1 MPSLSTNL
9 KKLIEQFHLTP
20 TKLGRLTG
28 VPQSVIHQI
37 TSGKNRNPKIETLK
51 PLCAY
56 FRISISQLI
65 GEIALPNE
73 SPDPNII
80 YNWRNI
86 PIIHWQDAI
95 DWPATRQRYLNDPS
109 TQYFFANPKTS
120 DRSYALVLDNHAM
133 EPLLTKGTH
142 LVADPDRKAKSG
154 NFVVVHFVGKQTA
167 CLKQIIM
174 DETNWKLISPNMKII
189 DDRSQLMLEQTSVLA
204 VIIGSQFDFY

>member
-1 MPSLSTNL
+1 M
-9 KKLIEQFHLTP
+9 
-20 TKLGRLTG
+20 
-28 VPQSVIHQI
+28 
-37 TSGKNRNPKIETLK
+37 K
-51 PLCAY
+51 P
-56 FRISISQLI
+56 
-65 GEIALPNE
+65 LPNE